1 MMREITW
8 TNIQYLVWFRFF
20 RGPIFRKPVTGQ
32 ELFFCCFLQQTGSN
46 ANKITLF
53 LQNLEISRNYCE
65 NLKEDSNIVCTSV
78 LWVPIS
84 GPRSY
89 RPGLHHLLII
99 LLIWNSLYVINRY
112 MLEKYFFDIFLLY
125 VTCY

>member
-1 MMREITW
+1 MNFKKW
-8 TNIQYLVWFRFF
+8 VKSIQTAGYNGARTVISLKLFRSF
-20 RGPIFRKPVTGQ
+20 RGHLFRKPLTGQ
-32 ELFFCCFLQQTGSN
+32 DFFCCFLQQTGSN

-99 LLIWNSLYVINRY
+99 LLIRNSLYVRN
-112 MLEKYFFDIFLLY
+112 K
-125 VTCY
+125 